1 LSLVL
6 SVKDLSKHFEGVV
19 ALDRVNLSVEEG
31 EIRSVI
37 GPNGS
42 GKTTLINLI
51 TGLLLPTQGEIS
63 FEDRK
68 ITGLKPHLITK
79 KGIARTFQ
87 IPKILPEMSCLQNV
101 MLGQHCRHRFDP
113 AGTLLR
119 LPFTPS
125 LQEREIR
132 QKSMEILQFMGLE
145 KVSERM
151 AGSLS
156 WVEEQLLQLCRA
168 LSTEPRLL
176 LLDEP
181 TAGMGESESRAV
193 QEAIRRI
200 REKGVTVLVVAH
212 DMKLIMET
220 SDRVTCLCFGSIIAE
235 GPPADVQ
242 NHPRVLEVYLGKE

>member
-1 LSLVL
+1 LPPLL
-6 SVKDLSKHFEGVV
+6 SVKGLSKHFEGVI
-19 ALDRVNLSVEEG
+19 ALDQVNFSVEKG
-31 EIRSVI
+31 EIRSII

-51 TGLLLPTQGEIS
+51 TGLLPSTQGKIL
-63 FEDRK
+63 FEDEE
-68 ITGLKPHLITK
+68 ITRLKPHLITK

-87 IPKILPEMSCLQNV
+87 IPKILPEMSCLENV
-101 MLGQHCRHRFDP
+101 MLGQHCKHRFDLT
-113 AGTLLR
+113 GTLLR
-119 LPFTPS
+119 LPFTSS
-125 LQEREIR
+125 LQESEIR
-132 QKSMEILQFMGLE
+132 EKSSEILHFMGLE
-145 KVSERM
+145 KASGRI

-181 TAGMGESESRAV
+181 TAGMGESESKAV
-193 QEAIRRI
+193 QEAIRKI
-200 REKGVTVLVVAH
+200 RERGVTVIVVAH

-235 GPPADVQ
+235 GHPLEVQ

>member
-1 LSLVL
+1 MGPIL
-6 SVKDLSKHFEGVV
+6 SVRDLSKHFEGVI
-19 ALDRVNLSVEEG
+19 ALDQVNFSVAEG
-31 EIRSVI
+31 EIRSII

-51 TGLLLPTQGEIS
+51 TGLLPPTRGKIF
-63 FEDRK
+63 FEGRE
-68 ITGLKPHLITK
+68 ITGLKPHRITK
-79 KGIARTFQ
+79 RGIARTFQ

-101 MLGQHCRHRFDP
+101 MLGQHCKHGFDLT
-113 AGTLLR
+113 GTLLR
-119 LPFTPS
+119 LPFDSS
-125 LQEREIR
+125 LQENEIR
-132 QKSMEILQFMGLE
+132 EKSAEVLHFMGLE
-145 KVSERM
+145 AASGRI

-168 LSTEPRLL
+168 LATEPKLL

-181 TAGMGESESRAV
+181 TAGMGESESKAV
-193 QEAIRRI
+193 QEAIRKI
-200 REKGVTVLVVAH
+200 RTKGITVIVVAH

-235 GPPADVQ
+235 GPPFEVQ

>member
-1 LSLVL
+1 
-6 SVKDLSKHFEGVV
+6 
-19 ALDRVNLSVEEG
+19 
-31 EIRSVI
+31 
-37 GPNGS
+37 
-42 GKTTLINLI
+42 
-51 TGLLLPTQGEIS
+51 
-63 FEDRK
+63 
-68 ITGLKPHLITK
+68 
-79 KGIARTFQ
+79 
-87 IPKILPEMSCLQNV
+87 
-101 MLGQHCRHRFDP
+101 
-113 AGTLLR
+113 
-119 LPFTPS
+119 
-125 LQEREIR
+125 
-132 QKSMEILQFMGLE
+132 MEILQFMGLE